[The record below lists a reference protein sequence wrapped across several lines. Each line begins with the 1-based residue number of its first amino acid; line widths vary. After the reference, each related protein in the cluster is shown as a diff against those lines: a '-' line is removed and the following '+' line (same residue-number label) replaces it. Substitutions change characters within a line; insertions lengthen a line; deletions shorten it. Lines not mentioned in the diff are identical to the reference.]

1 MPPAPCRTPGAFTYN
16 SEVERKLATVLFVDL
31 VGSTE
36 LVSSSDPEVARRRV
50 QRYFDNVSRCIVSHG
65 GIVEKFAGDAV
76 LAAFGIPQA
85 HEDDA
90 ERAIRA
96 GLAILEAVQELGLD
110 VRIGIESGEVVVD
123 DAESTFATGE
133 ALNIAARLQQSAPT
147 NGILIGPGAHRLTLG
162 RFELEDEGP
171 VEIRGR
177 AEPIWTWRVICA
189 EGGPPTRAGL
199 PKAPLV
205 GRDAELD
212 LLQNT
217 FDRALRDRRGH
228 LFTIYGDPGVG
239 KSRLARDFVGGL
251 EAATVLFGRAL
262 PYGEGVTYSAL
273 ADMVKTAAGIADD
286 DPLDDAL
293 EKLREC
299 CPDEAVA
306 DLLALASGVLEA
318 VKGERN
324 QEEIAWAARE
334 WAEKLAEPQ
343 PLVLVF
349 EDIHWAE
356 DALLELVEHMAT
368 WVRNVPILLLCLA
381 RTELLDMRPGWG
393 GGRVRATAIELE
405 PLGRS
410 DSERLVE
417 ALLDGE
423 LGASSRQALL
433 DKTEG
438 NPLFVEETVRMLS
451 EANGQGGGIE
461 RIPDTL
467 QALIAA
473 RIDHLPPGEK
483 ELLQCA
489 AVIGRIFWKDAVAH
503 LVLEGTE
510 IDPLL
515 DDLQLRELVLPEA
528 RSTITGEEAFRF
540 KHVLIREVAYG
551 GLSKAARAGY
561 HQRFAE
567 WLRKRAGE
575 ELLEIRAYHLD
586 HASALLAEL
595 DGAPPEELA
604 VEAAAALEEAGR
616 RALAREANVTARK
629 LLVRAVE
636 LEPTLERRYQAARAS
651 WRLNDFPV
659 LSAEMKEVLEGA
671 REAGD
676 RGLQARALAALSEVT
691 LWRQADVPR
700 AEELAREALEV
711 AAEDDDESRIDALR
725 MLETV
730 AWWRGRL
737 TEAETFAE
745 EQLKIARRLGRVDL
759 ESEALLSLASIFV
772 SRRQDDRAEPLLDR
786 AHALAEESGSLTAK
800 ADAYHQSGELHVLSG
815 RKEEAL
821 ADFQRARELF
831 EEVGAAGRLAK
842 TILRIGRIVRKTDVA
857 EAEKLFR
864 ESIRILK
871 PLEDRGTL
879 CEVQR
884 SLAEALLEQGRLDE
898 AEMYALRAVETVGP
912 QDLHSQST
920 TKKTLALVRAAQGR
934 DEEAEALF
942 RDAVE
947 TLERSEYVR
956 FLSEPL
962 SAIVQFFEERDRG
975 AEAEAFADRLAEV
988 REGAVP
994 DEESVAGSA
1003 A

>member
-1 MPPAPCRTPGAFTYN
+1 M
-16 SEVERKLATVLFVDL
+16 ERKLATVLFVDL

-36 LVSSSDPEVARRRV
+36 LVSGSDPEVARRRV
-50 QRYFDNVSRCIVSHG
+50 QQYFDKVTHCIVSHG
-65 GIVEKFAGDAV
+65 GLVEKFAGDAV
-76 LAAFGIPQA
+76 MAAFGIPQA

-90 ERAIRA
+90 ERAVRA
-96 GLAILEAVQELGLD
+96 ALGILESVKELGLE

-123 DAESTFATGE
+123 EAESTFATGE
-133 ALNIAARLQQSAPT
+133 AVNLAARLQQAAPP
-147 NGILIGPGAHRLTLG
+147 GAILIGPGAQRLTIG

-177 AEPIWTWRVICA
+177 AEPIWAWRVICLQ
-189 EGGPPTRAGL
+189 GGPPIRAGARR
-199 PKAPLV
+199 APLV
-205 GRDAELD
+205 GRDAELE
-212 LLQNT
+212 LLENT
-217 FDRALRDRRGH
+217 YDRAVRDRRGH
-228 LFTIYGDPGVG
+228 LFTIYGEPGVG
-239 KSRLARDFVGGL
+239 KSRLAAEFVGGL
-251 EAATVLFGRAL
+251 ESATVLFGRAL

-356 DALLELVEHMAT
+356 DALLELIEHMAT

-381 RTELLDMRPGWG
+381 RPELLDLRAGWG

-405 PLGRS
+405 PLGRT
-410 DSERLVE
+410 DSETMIE

-423 LGASSRQALL
+423 LAVTARQALL

-438 NPLFVEETVRMLS
+438 NPLFVEETIRMLS
-451 EANGQGGGIE
+451 EANGQRGGIE
-461 RIPDTL
+461 GIPDTL

-489 AVIGRIFWKDAVAH
+489 AVIGRIFWKGAVEQ

-515 DDLQLRELVLPEA
+515 DDLLLREFVLPEA
-528 RSTITGEEAFRF
+528 RSTISGEQAFRF
-540 KHVLIREVAYG
+540 KHVLIREVAYA

-567 WLRKRAGE
+567 WLRMRAGE

-586 HASALLAEL
+586 HATALLAEL
-595 DGAPPEELA
+595 DGAPPEALA
-604 VEAAAALEEAGR
+604 HEAAAALEEAGR
-616 RALAREANVTARK
+616 RALAREANATARK

-636 LEPTLERRYQAARAS
+636 LEPTLERRYEAARAS
-651 WRLNDFPV
+651 WRLSDYPV
-659 LSAEMKEVLEGA
+659 LSAEMREVLAAA

-676 RGLQARALAALSEVT
+676 RGIQARALAALSEVT
-691 LWRQADVPR
+691 LSQQADVPG
-700 AEELAREALEV
+700 AEELAREALE
-711 AAEDDDESRIDALR
+711 AAADDDDESRIDALR

-737 TEAETFAE
+737 TESEGFAE
-745 EQLKIARRLGRVDL
+745 EQLRIARRLGRVDI
-759 ESEALLSLASIFV
+759 ESEALLSLASIYV
-772 SRRQDDRAEPLLDR
+772 SRQEDDRAEPLLAR

-800 ADAYHQSGELHVLSG
+800 AHAYSSSGDLHILSG
-815 RKEEAL
+815 RREEAL
-821 ADFQRARELF
+821 ADFERARDLF
-831 EEVGAAGRLAK
+831 EEVGAATRLAR
-842 TILRIGRIVRKTDVA
+842 TLLRIGRIIRKTDPA
-857 EAEKLFR
+857 EAERLYR
-864 ESIRILK
+864 EAIRILK

-884 SLAEALLEQGRLDE
+884 SLAEVLLDQDRLDE

-912 QDLHSQST
+912 QDIHSQST
-920 TKKTLALVRAAQGR
+920 TKKSLALIRAAQGR

-962 SAIVQFFEERDRG
+962 KAIIQFFEDRERDG
-975 AEAEAFADRLAEV
+975 EAEVFADRLAEV

-994 DEESVAGSA
+994 DEESVAESA

>member
-1 MPPAPCRTPGAFTYN
+1 
-16 SEVERKLATVLFVDL
+16 
-31 VGSTE
+31 
-36 LVSSSDPEVARRRV
+36 
-50 QRYFDNVSRCIVSHG
+50 
-65 GIVEKFAGDAV
+65 
-76 LAAFGIPQA
+76 
-85 HEDDA
+85 
-90 ERAIRA
+90 
-96 GLAILEAVQELGLD
+96 
-110 VRIGIESGEVVVD
+110 
-123 DAESTFATGE
+123 
-133 ALNIAARLQQSAPT
+133 
-147 NGILIGPGAHRLTLG
+147 
-162 RFELEDEGP
+162 
-171 VEIRGR
+171 
-177 AEPIWTWRVICA
+177 
-189 EGGPPTRAGL
+189 
-199 PKAPLV
+199 
-205 GRDAELD
+205 
-212 LLQNT
+212 
-217 FDRALRDRRGH
+217 
-228 LFTIYGDPGVG
+228 
-239 KSRLARDFVGGL
+239 VGGL
-251 EAATVLFGRAL
+251 ESATVLFGRAL

-293 EKLREC
+293 EKLRDC

-324 QEEIAWAARE
+324 QQEISWAARE
-334 WAEKLAEPQ
+334 WGEKLAEPQ

-356 DALLELVEHMAT
+356 DALLELIEHLAT

-381 RTELLDMRPGWG
+381 RPELLDLRPSWG

-405 PLGRS
+405 PLGRA
-410 DSERLVE
+410 DSETLVE

-423 LGASSRQALL
+423 LTAGARQALL

-438 NPLFVEETVRMLS
+438 NPLFVEETVRMLA
-451 EANGQGGGIE
+451 EADGEGTGIE

-489 AVIGRIFWKDAVAH
+489 AVIGRIFWKGAVEQ

-510 IDPLL
+510 LEPLL
-515 DDLQLRELVLPEA
+515 DDLQLREFVLPEA
-528 RSTITGEEAFRF
+528 RSTISGEEAFRF
-540 KHVLIREVAYG
+540 KHVLIREVAYA

-586 HASALLAEL
+586 HATALLAEL
-595 DGAPPEELA
+595 DGAPPEALA
-604 VEAAAALEEAGR
+604 HEAAAALEEAGR
-616 RALAREANVTARK
+616 RALAREANATARK

-636 LEPTLERRYQAARAS
+636 LEPTLERRYEAARAS
-651 WRLNDFPV
+651 WRLNDYPV
-659 LSAEMKEVLEGA
+659 LSAEMREVLDAA

-676 RGLQARALAALSEVT
+676 RVIQARALAALSEVT
-691 LWRQADVPR
+691 LSQQADVPR

-711 AAEDDDESRIDALR
+711 ADDDESRIEALR
-725 MLETV
+725 ALETV

-737 TEAETFAE
+737 TESETFVE
-745 EQLKIARRLGRVDL
+745 EELRIARRLGRVDV
-759 ESEALLSLASIFV
+759 ESEALLSLAAIYV
-772 SRRQDDRAEPLLDR
+772 SRKEDERAKPLLER

-800 ADAYHQSGELHVLSG
+800 AHAYSQSGELHILSG
-815 RKEEAL
+815 RPEEAL
-821 ADFQRARELF
+821 ADFERARDLF
-831 EEVGAAGRLAK
+831 QEVGAASRLAR
-842 TILRIGRIVRKTDVA
+842 TLLRIGRIIRKSDAA
-857 EAEKLFR
+857 EAERLFR
-864 ESIRILK
+864 EAIRILK

-884 SLAEALLEQGRLDE
+884 SLAEVLLQQDRLDE

-920 TKKTLALVRAAQGR
+920 TKKSLALVRAAQGR
-934 DEEAEALF
+934 DDEAEALF

-962 SAIVQFFEERDRG
+962 KAIVDFLEERDRS
-975 AEAEAFADRLAEV
+975 AEAEVFAERLAEV
-988 REGAVP
+988 REGAVAA
-994 DEESVAGSA
+994 EESVAETA